1 MQVDRR
7 PRVLVLSRNY
17 PNDVQKL
24 LGMWE
29 RQIVAASAE
38 ICDPKVV
45 APVPW
50 CPPLPGIPENYVRF
64 RRIARHQWDD
74 GVEVF
79 RPRFLVGLG
88 GSLWAA

>member
-1 MQVDRR
+1 
-7 PRVLVLSRNY
+7 
-17 PNDVQKL
+17 
-24 LGMWE
+24 MWE